1 MNISVIG
8 TGYVGLVTG
17 ACFSDVGNDVIC
29 VDVDKQKI
37 ESLKNGVIPFYE
49 PGLKDVVL
57 NNQEK
62 GRLKFTTEIKE
73 SLIDSEICFI
83 AVGTP
88 MGGDGAADL
97 QYVMQV
103 ADEIGA
109 NMMGDLIIVD
119 KSTVPVGTGDKVRK
133 IISEKLNNRGVDY
146 KFTVVSNP
154 EFLKEGTAV
163 DDCMSPDRVVIG
175 SDDYDTI
182 DKMRLLYSPI
192 VHSSDRIIV
201 MDVASAE
208 MTKYVANAMLATRIS
223 FMNEMAAICE
233 KVGADVTKVRLG
245 VGSDSRIGYPFLYAG
260 CGYGGSCFPKDVQAL
275 MKTAQDVGIKPSI
288 LESVEEVNYN
298 QKRVLLDKVVKHFG
312 EDLHGLTFGIWGLAF
327 KPNTDDMRE
336 APAMVLI
343 EELSKKGANIKAY
356 DPIAMEVAKKHYIQP
371 EHNTTLV
378 YSRSDAYTGV
388 DALIL
393 VTEWK
398 EFRSLNFDKMKNLMR
413 QHIIFDGRNIFPS
426 KEVRKNGFTLYQIG
440 IKGE

>member
-17 ACFSDVGNDVIC
+17 ACFADVGNDVAC
-29 VDVDKQKI
+29 VDVDEEKI
-37 ESLKNGVIPFYE
+37 EGLKNGIIPFYE
-49 PGLKDVVL
+49 PGLKDIVL
-57 NNQEK
+57 DNQEK
-62 GRLKFTTEIKE
+62 GRLKFTTKISEV
-73 SLIDSEICFI
+73 LTDSEICFI

-97 QYVMQV
+97 RYVKQV
-103 ADEIGA
+103 AEEIGEYMQ
-109 NMMGDLIIVD
+109 NDLIIVD
-119 KSTVPVGTGDKVRK
+119 KSTVPVGTGKKVADV
-133 IISEKLNNRGVDY
+133 ISQKLKERGVDY
-146 KFTVVSNP
+146 KYSIVSNP

-163 DDCMSPDRVVIG
+163 ADCMSPDRVVIG
-175 SDDYDTI
+175 SDDSGAV

-192 VHSSDRIIV
+192 VHSSDRVIV
-201 MDVASAE
+201 MDVESAE

-223 FMNEMAAICE
+223 FMNEMAGICE

-275 MKTAQDVGIKPSI
+275 MKTAYEVGIKPSI
-288 LESVEEVNYN
+288 LEGVEQVNYD
-298 QKRVLLDKVVKHFG
+298 QKRVLAQKVVKHYG
-312 EDLHGLTFGIWGLAF
+312 EDLTGLTFGVWGLAF

-343 EELSKKGANIKAY
+343 EELAKRGATIKAY
-356 DPIAMEVAKKHYIQP
+356 DPIAMEVAKKHYIKP

-378 YSRSDAYTGV
+378 YSRSDAYKGV

-398 EFRSLNFDKMKNLMR
+398 EFRSLNFEKMKELMNNPV
-413 QHIIFDGRNIFPS
+413 IFDGRNIFPS

-440 IKGE
+440 IVD